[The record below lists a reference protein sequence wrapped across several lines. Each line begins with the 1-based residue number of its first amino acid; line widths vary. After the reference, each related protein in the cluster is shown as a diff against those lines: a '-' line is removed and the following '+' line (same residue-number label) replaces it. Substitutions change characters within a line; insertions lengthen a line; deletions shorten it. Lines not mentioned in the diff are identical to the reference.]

1 MKYSA
6 ERILV
11 VENNPEIVDVIA
23 RQALQP
29 LGYQV
34 EIVHSAAT
42 AIQQVAHFYPDVI
55 ITDLVLPGLSGK
67 DLLVALSSQGLET
80 PVIVISE
87 KGKEGEVIQAFRLG
101 ATDYLYWPTRETEV
115 VSAVERVL
123 KQVRTRRDRDD
134 LCQTLYQTNQELQKR
149 VRELTTIF
157 AIGKAITSI
166 TDQSSLYDK
175 IVEGAIYIAEADCG
189 WLLLK
194 NDQGKEFIL
203 SACRNLPKSISGKIN
218 QPWDDGISALVSI
231 SGEMLTIH
239 GDPLKRFKISQFG
252 KAALVAPIKANK
264 TVIGLLVMVRK
275 SAKPFNKGTQEL
287 VEAIAD
293 YASIS
298 LINNR
303 YFRALEERARNSQLA
318 AEAALTNEHQKE
330 VKLANFNYM
339 ILPLLNEAMEMA
351 ASILIEGKN
360 LDDNQR
366 SRLHTLQDKLQKISG
381 ILLHD

>member
-1 MKYSA
+1 MNYTA

-11 VENNPEIVDVIA
+11 VENNPEIVEVIA

-42 AIQQVAHFYPDVI
+42 AIQQVAHFFPDVI
-55 ITDLVLPGLSGK
+55 ITNLSLPGLSGK

-80 PVIVISE
+80 PVIVVAE

-101 ATDYLYWPTRETEV
+101 ATDYLYWPTREAEI

-123 KQVRTRRDRDD
+123 KQVRTHRDRED
-134 LCQTLYQTNQELQKR
+134 LCQQLSQTNQELQRR

-166 TDQSSLYDK
+166 TDQNSLYEK
-175 IVEGAIYIAEADCG
+175 IVEGGIYIAEADCG
-189 WLLLK
+189 WMLLK
-194 NDQGKEFIL
+194 NEQGKDFIL
-203 SACRNLPKSISGKIN
+203 SASRNLPKSISSRIN

-252 KAALVAPIKANK
+252 KSALVSPLKANK
-264 TVIGLLVMVRK
+264 AVIGLLVVVRK
-275 SAKPFNKGTQEL
+275 TAKPFNQVTQEL
-287 VEAIAD
+287 MEAVAD

-298 LINNR
+298 LINAR
-303 YFRALEERARNSQLA
+303 FFHSLEERARNLQQA
-318 AEAALTNEHQKE
+318 VEAAQTNEHQRE
-330 VKLANFNYM
+330 EKLTNFNYL
-339 ILPLLNEAMEMA
+339 ILPLLNESMEMA
-351 ASILIEGKN
+351 ASVLIEGKN
-360 LDDNQR
+360 LDDSQR
-366 SRLHTLQDKLQKISG
+366 ARLHTLQDKLQKISG

>member
-1 MKYSA
+1 MNYTA

-11 VENNPEIVDVIA
+11 VENNPEIVEVIA

-42 AIQQVAHFYPDVI
+42 AIQQVAHFFPDVI
-55 ITDLVLPGLSGK
+55 ITNLTLPGLSGK

-80 PVIVISE
+80 PVIVVSE

-101 ATDYLYWPTRETEV
+101 ATDYLYWPTREAEI

-123 KQVRTRRDRDD
+123 KQVRSHRDRED
-134 LCQTLYQTNQELQKR
+134 LVQQLYQTNQDLQRR

-166 TDQSSLYDK
+166 TDQNSLFEK
-175 IVEGAIYIAEADCG
+175 IVEGGIYIAEADCG

-194 NDQGKEFIL
+194 SDQGKDFIL
-203 SACRNLPKSISGKIN
+203 SASRNLPASISSKVN

-252 KAALVAPIKANK
+252 KAALVSPLKANK
-264 TVIGLLVMVRK
+264 AVIGLLVVVRK
-275 SAKPFNKGTQEL
+275 TAKPFNQVTQEL
-287 VEAIAD
+287 MEAVAD

-298 LINNR
+298 LINAR
-303 YFRALEERARNSQLA
+303 FFRSLEERARGLQQA
-318 AEAALTNEHQKE
+318 VETAQTNEHEKDQR
-330 VKLANFNYM
+330 LANFNYL
-339 ILPLLNEAMEMA
+339 ILPLLNESMEMA
-351 ASILIEGKN
+351 ASVLIEGKN
-360 LDDNQR
+360 LDDSQR
-366 SRLHTLQDKLQKISG
+366 ARLHTLQDKLQKISG

>member
-1 MKYSA
+1 MNYTA

-11 VENNPEIVDVIA
+11 VENNPEIVEVIA

-42 AIQQVAHFYPDVI
+42 AIQQVAHFLPDVI
-55 ITDLVLPGLSGK
+55 ITNLSLPGLSGK

-80 PVIVISE
+80 PVIVVSE

-101 ATDYLYWPTRETEV
+101 ATDYLHWPTREAEI

-123 KQVRTRRDRDD
+123 KQVRTHRDRED
-134 LCQTLYQTNQELQKR
+134 LCQQLYQTNQDLQRR

-166 TDQSSLYDK
+166 TDQNSLYEK
-175 IVEGAIYIAEADCG
+175 IVEGGIYIAEADCG

-194 NDQGKEFIL
+194 SEQGKEFIL
-203 SACRNLPKSISGKIN
+203 SASRNLPKSISGRLN

-252 KAALVAPIKANK
+252 KSALVSPLKANK
-264 TVIGLLVMVRK
+264 TVIGLLVVVRK
-275 SAKPFNKGTQEL
+275 TAKPFNQGTQEL
-287 VEAIAD
+287 MEAVAD
-293 YASIS
+293 YATIS
-298 LINNR
+298 LINAR
-303 YFRALEERARNSQLA
+303 FFRSLEDRARSLQMA
-318 AEAALTNEHQKE
+318 VEAAQTNEHNNE
-330 VKLANFNYM
+330 EKLANFNYL
-339 ILPLLNEAMEMA
+339 ILPLLNESMEMA
-351 ASILIEGKN
+351 ASVLIEGKN
-360 LDDNQR
+360 LDDSQR
-366 SRLHTLQDKLQKISG
+366 ARLHTLQDKLQKISG

>member
-1 MKYSA
+1 MNYTA

-42 AIQQVAHFYPDVI
+42 AIQQVAHFFPDVI
-55 ITDLVLPGLSGK
+55 ITNLALPGLSGK

-101 ATDYLYWPTRETEV
+101 ATDYLYWPTRETEI

-123 KQVRTRRDRDD
+123 KQVRTRRERED
-134 LCQTLYQTNQELQKR
+134 LCQSLYQTNQELQKR

-157 AIGKAITSI
+157 AIGKAVTSI
-166 TDQSSLYDK
+166 TDQNSLYEK
-175 IVEGAIYIAEADCG
+175 IVEGGIYIAEADCG

-194 NDQGKEFIL
+194 NEQGKDFIL
-203 SACRNLPKSISGKIN
+203 SASRNLPKSISGRIN
-218 QPWDDGISALVSI
+218 QSWDDGISALVSI

-252 KAALVAPIKANK
+252 KSALVSPLKANK
-264 TVIGLLVMVRK
+264 NVIGLLVVVRK
-275 SAKPFNKGTQEL
+275 TARPFNQSTQEL
-287 VEAIAD
+287 MEAVAD

-298 LINNR
+298 LINAR
-303 YFRALEERARNSQLA
+303 FFRSLEERARNLQMA
-318 AEAALTNEHQKE
+318 VETAQTNEHQKE
-330 VKLANFNYM
+330 EKLANFNY
-339 ILPLLNEAMEMA
+339 IIFPLLNESMEMA

-360 LDDNQR
+360 LDDSQR
-366 SRLHTLQDKLQKISG
+366 TRLHTLQDKLQKISG

>member
-1 MKYSA
+1 MNYTA
-6 ERILV
+6 ERILL

-42 AIQQVAHFYPDVI
+42 AIQQVAHFFPDVI
-55 ITDLVLPGLSGK
+55 ITNLTLPGLSGK
-67 DLLVALSSQGLET
+67 DLLVALSSQGLDT

-101 ATDYLYWPTRETEV
+101 ATDYLYWPTREAEI
-115 VSAVERVL
+115 VSSVERVL
-123 KQVRTRRDRDD
+123 KQVRNHRERED
-134 LCQTLYQTNQELQKR
+134 LVQQLYQTNQELQKR

-166 TDQSSLYDK
+166 TDQSNLFDK
-175 IVEGAIYIAEADCG
+175 IVEGGIYIAESDCG

-194 NDQGKEFIL
+194 SDQGKDFIL
-203 SACRNLPKSISGKIN
+203 RAARNLPKSISDRIG
-218 QPWDDGISALVSI
+218 QSWDDGISALVSI

-252 KAALVAPIKANK
+252 KSALVTPLKANK
-264 TVIGLLVMVRK
+264 TVIGLLVVVRK
-275 SAKPFNKGTQEL
+275 NATPFNKGTQEL
-287 VEAIAD
+287 MEAVAD

-298 LINNR
+298 LINAR
-303 YFRALEERARNSQLA
+303 YFRMLEDRAKNLQLA
-318 AEAALTNEHQKE
+318 VEAAQTNEHQNE
-330 VKLANFNYM
+330 EKLANFNYL
-339 ILPLLNEAMEMA
+339 IFPLLNESMEMA
-351 ASILIEGKN
+351 ASLLIEGNN
-360 LDDNQR
+360 LDDTQR
-366 SRLHTLQDKLQKISG
+366 ARLHTLQDKLQKISG
-381 ILLHD
+381 KLLHD

>member
-1 MKYSA
+1 MNYTA

-42 AIQQVAHFYPDVI
+42 AIQQVAHFFPDVI
-55 ITDLVLPGLSGK
+55 ITNLVLPGLSGK

-87 KGKEGEVIQAFRLG
+87 KGREGEVIQAFRLG
-101 ATDYLYWPTRETEV
+101 ATDYLYWPTRETEI

-123 KQVRTRRDRDD
+123 KQVRTRRDRED
-134 LCQTLYQTNQELQKR
+134 LAQTLYQTNQELQKR

-166 TDQSSLYDK
+166 TDQTSLYEK
-175 IVEGAIYIAEADCG
+175 IVEGAIYVAEADCG

-194 NDQGKEFIL
+194 SDQGKDFIL
-203 SACRNLPKSISGKIN
+203 TASRNLPKSITEKTN
-218 QPWDDGISALVSI
+218 HPWDDGISALVSI

-252 KAALVAPIKANK
+252 KAALVAPLKANK

-275 SAKPFNKGTQEL
+275 TAKPFSQSTQEL
-287 VEAIAD
+287 IEAMAD

-298 LINNR
+298 LINAR
-303 YFRALEERARNSQLA
+303 YFRLLEERVRSSQLA
-318 AEAALTNEHQKE
+318 VEAAQANEHKKDE
-330 VKLANFNYM
+330 KLANLNYL
-339 ILPLLNEAMEMA
+339 ILPQLNESMEMA
-351 ASILIEGKN
+351 ASILIEGEN

-366 SRLHTLQDKLQKISG
+366 SKLHTLQDKLQKISG
-381 ILLHD
+381 ILLND